1 MSYQVLARKWRPRSF
16 REMIGQ
22 THVLKALINALDN
35 QRLHHAYLFTGTRG
49 VGKTTIARIIAKC
62 VNCEIGITSTPCG
75 TCSVCREIDEGR
87 FVDLIEIDA
96 ASRTKVEDTREL
108 LDNVQYAPS
117 RGRFK
122 VYLID
127 EVHMLSSHSFNALL
141 KTLEEPPPYV
151 KFILATTDP
160 QKLPA
165 TILSRCLQFSL
176 KNMTPERVVEH
187 LTHVLGVE
195 NVPFEDD
202 ALWLLG
208 RAADGSMR
216 DAMSLTDQAIAF
228 GEGKVLAADVRA
240 MLGTLD
246 HGQVY
251 GVLQALL
258 EGDARGLLEAVRH
271 LAEQGPDWNGVLAE
285 MLNVLHRVA
294 VAQALP
300 EAVDNGQGDRDRV
313 LAVAQALPAED
324 VQFYY
329 QMGLIG
335 RRDLPL
341 APDPRSGFEMVLL
354 RMLAFRPAG
363 GGEAPPQTLKP
374 LGISQATVD
383 SSQGV
388 AAPIAAPVPQA
399 TSMAGAAVPAAGPV
413 AGGNAPASA
422 SAATV
427 QAPVTPAQR
436 EEAPVANPAVGDNA
450 PVPAPA
456 SAATA
461 QVPVA
466 AAQRQAA
473 PAASTMTAV
482 DNSVPAPA
490 PTSSAPVPAAVSQR
504 EVAAAASPVAST
516 DSPATRA
523 APAPSPAAVDD
534 PSLPWNSS
542 AAPLQNEPEAY
553 DEPLLETEAEQPMLT
568 PMPAPTPA
576 CVVPP
581 APEREEAPEDEG
593 DAIDSAAPHLQ
604 AIPDDFGPAGMD
616 RDDEPPLDEDYY
628 PADIDASGYSFLDDL
643 ASATPEPVAA
653 PEPLPASQPA
663 SGLALQWLELFPKLP
678 ISGLTASIAANCS
691 LIAVRGDE
699 WLLHL
704 DPAQSALFNA
714 TQQRRLN
721 DALNQYHGRT
731 IGLKIELVRPE
742 QETPAQASSRRRV
755 ERQHDAEAS
764 IQADPFI
771 QQMMQKFGAT
781 VRNDTIEPVDVP
793 VSQNG

>member
-16 REMIGQ
+16 REMVGQ

-62 VNCEIGITSTPCG
+62 LNCETGITSTPCG
-75 TCSVCREIDEGR
+75 ECSVCREIDEGR

-127 EVHMLSSHSFNALL
+127 EVHMLSTHSFNALL

-187 LTHVLGVE
+187 LGHVLGAE
-195 NVPFEDD
+195 NVPFEED

-258 EGDARGLLEAVRH
+258 EGDARALLEAVRG

-294 VAQALP
+294 IAQALP

-313 LAVAQALPAED
+313 LALASALPAED

-329 QMGLIG
+329 QMVLIG

-341 APDPRSGFEMVLL
+341 APDPRGGFEMVML
-354 RMLAFRPAG
+354 RMLAFRPADTDD
-363 GGEAPPQTLKP
+363 APRPVLKP
-374 LGISQATVD
+374 VGISQATAD
-383 SSQGV
+383 SAKPV
-388 AAPIAAPVPQA
+388 AAVEAAVAPVA
-399 TSMAGAAVPAAGPV
+399 
-413 AGGNAPASA
+413 APASA
-422 SAATV
+422 PMPAQAKVVEAVVPASLPIAAQPAESV
-427 QAPVTPAQR
+427 PARPGPEAVASVADDVDLPWNEPIAPVEAVAEPAQ
-436 EEAPVANPAVGDNA
+436 PP
-450 PVPAPA
+450 
-456 SAATA
+456 
-461 QVPVA
+461 QVA
-466 AAQRQAA
+466 AAREASRPADDA
-473 PAASTMTAV
+473 P
-482 DNSVPAPA
+482 PF
-490 PTSSAPVPAAVSQR
+490 
-504 EVAAAASPVAST
+504 
-516 DSPATRA
+516 
-523 APAPSPAAVDD
+523 D
-534 PSLPWNSS
+534 PSS
-542 AAPLQNEPEAY
+542 Y
-553 DEPLLETEAEQPMLT
+553 D
-568 PMPAPTPA
+568 
-576 CVVPP
+576 
-581 APEREEAPEDEG
+581 
-593 DAIDSAAPHLQ
+593 
-604 AIPDDFGPAGMD
+604 PAGME
-616 RDDEPPLDEDYY
+616 RDDEPPPDEDYY
-628 PADIDASGYSFLDDL
+628 APEADPAAFSYLDEL
-643 ASATPEPVAA
+643 AEHVHEAEPAVVPEP
-653 PEPLPASQPA
+653 QPA
-663 SGLALQWLELFPKLP
+663 ARPATGLALQWLELFPQLP
-678 ISGLTASIAANCS
+678 ISGMTGNIAANS
-691 LIAVRGDE
+691 TLMAAEGDT

-704 DPAQSALFNA
+704 DPAQGALFNS

-721 DALNQYHGRT
+721 DALNQHLGRT
-731 IGLKIELVRPE
+731 LTLNIELVRPE
-742 QETPAQASSRRRV
+742 QETPAQAAARKRA
-755 ERQHDAEAS
+755 ERQREAEES
-764 IQADPFI
+764 IESDPLI
-771 QQMMQKFGAT
+771 QQMIRQFGAT
-781 VRNDTIEPVDVP
+781 VRQDTIAPVDALA
-793 VSQNG
+793 SQGN

>member
-16 REMIGQ
+16 REMVGQ

-62 VNCEIGITSTPCG
+62 LNCETGITSTPCG

-127 EVHMLSSHSFNALL
+127 EVHMLSTHSFNALL

-176 KNMTPERVVEH
+176 KNMSPERVVEH
-187 LTHVLGVE
+187 LTHVLGAE
-195 NVPFEDD
+195 NVPFEED

-258 EGDARGLLEAVRH
+258 EGDARALLEAVRA
-271 LAEQGPDWNGVLAE
+271 LAEQGPDWNGVLSE

-294 VAQALP
+294 IAQALP
-300 EAVDNGQGDRDRV
+300 EAVDNGQGDREKV
-313 LAVAQALPAED
+313 LALAAALPAED

-341 APDPRSGFEMVLL
+341 APDPRGGFEMVLL
-354 RMLAFRPAG
+354 RMLAFRPADTDD
-363 GGEAPPQTLKP
+363 APKPALKP
-374 LGISQATVD
+374 VGISQATAD
-383 SSQGV
+383 
-388 AAPIAAPVPQA
+388 
-399 TSMAGAAVPAAGPV
+399 PA
-413 AGGNAPASA
+413 
-422 SAATV
+422 
-427 QAPVTPAQR
+427 R
-436 EEAPVANPAVGDNA
+436 
-450 PVPAPA
+450 
-456 SAATA
+456 
-461 QVPVA
+461 PVA
-466 AAQRQAA
+466 AATVVAEPSVVAAGPEPVAPPAPVVDQA
-473 PAASTMTAV
+473 PAAE
-482 DNSVPAPA
+482 P
-490 PTSSAPVPAAVSQR
+490 
-504 EVAAAASPVAST
+504 VAAAASAVAPEAVPAIEPEPVPAVAEPET
-516 DSPATRA
+516 VVDLPWEEPSPTV
-523 APAPSPAAVDD
+523 APSAPVIPAVVAQPPDD
-534 PSLPWNSS
+534 QPD
-542 AAPLQNEPEAY
+542 Y
-553 DEPLLETEAEQPMLT
+553 DEPPFD
-568 PMPAPTPA
+568 P
-576 CVVPP
+576 
-581 APEREEAPEDEG
+581 
-593 DAIDSAAPHLQ
+593 SAYASV
-604 AIPDDFGPAGMD
+604 GME
-616 RDDEPPLDEDYY
+616 RDDDGADDDYYVPQADPTGFSYLDELAEHIQEDA
-628 PADIDASGYSFLDDL
+628 PA
-643 ASATPEPVAA
+643 VA
-653 PEPLPASQPA
+653 PEPLPAAQPA
-663 SGLALQWLELFPKLP
+663 TGLALQWLELFPQLP
-678 ISGLTASIAANCS
+678 VSGMTGNIAANCT
-691 LIAVRGDE
+691 LISADGDD

-704 DPAQSALFNA
+704 DPGQGALFNS

-721 DALNQYHGRT
+721 EALNQHLGRT
-731 IGLKIELVRPE
+731 LRLQIELIRPE
-742 QETPAQASSRRRV
+742 QETPAQAAARKRA
-755 ERQHDAEAS
+755 ERQHDAELS
-764 IQADPFI
+764 IEQDPLI
-771 QQMMQKFGAT
+771 QQMIKQFGAR
-781 VRNDTIEPVDVP
+781 VRHDTIEPVDAALATP
-793 VSQNG
+793 GQ

>member
-16 REMIGQ
+16 REMVGQ
-22 THVLKALINALDN
+22 THVLKALINALDS

-62 VNCEIGITSTPCG
+62 LNCETGITSTPCG

-228 GEGKVLAADVRA
+228 GEGKVMAADVRA

-251 GVLQALL
+251 DVLHALIN
-258 EGDARGLLEAVRH
+258 GDAKALLEAVRH
-271 LAEQGPDWNGVLAE
+271 LAEQGPDWNGVLSE
-285 MLNVLHRVA
+285 ILNVLHRVA
-294 VAQALP
+294 IAQALP
-300 EAVDNGQGDRDRV
+300 DGVDNGHGDRDRV
-313 LAVAQALPAED
+313 LALAQALPAED

-341 APDPRSGFEMVLL
+341 APDPRGGFEMVLL
-354 RMLAFRPAG
+354 RMLAFRPADSAD
-363 GGEAPPQTLKP
+363 APRQPLKP
-374 LGISQATVD
+374 VGISQATVD
-383 SSQGV
+383 SAQSVAGAAV
-388 AAPIAAPVPQA
+388 AAPVSVAAAPIAAPV
-399 TSMAGAAVPAAGPV
+399 V
-413 AGGNAPASA
+413 
-422 SAATV
+422 
-427 QAPVTPAQR
+427 
-436 EEAPVANPAVGDNA
+436 E
-450 PVPAPA
+450 
-456 SAATA
+456 
-461 QVPVA
+461 
-466 AAQRQAA
+466 AA
-473 PAASTMTAV
+473 PAV
-482 DNSVPAPA
+482 APVVA
-490 PTSSAPVPAAVSQR
+490 PAPVPAA
-504 EVAAAASPVAST
+504 PV
-516 DSPATRA
+516 
-523 APAPSPAAVDD
+523 APAPQPVVETPAQAAPVAAEEVVD
-534 PSLPWNSS
+534 LPWND
-542 AAPLQNEPEAY
+542 PVEPVVAQQPVV
-553 DEPLLETEAEQPMLT
+553 EPVLETAAEQPELT
-568 PMPAPTPA
+568 PMPTPTPDS
-576 CVVPP
+576 VVPD
-581 APEREEAPEDEG
+581 APEWVSAPVPEPSVAEV
-593 DAIDSAAPHLQ
+593 DAATPGIDL
-604 AIPDDFGPAGMD
+604 
-616 RDDEPPLDEDYY
+616 DDEPPLDEDYIE
-628 PADIDASGYSFLDDL
+628 PDMDSAYSYLDEL
-643 ASATPEPVAA
+643 ASEHAADPEPE
-653 PEPLPASQPA
+653 PEPLPAAQPA
-663 SGLALQWLELFPKLP
+663 TGLALEWLELFPKLP
-678 ISGLTASIAANCS
+678 ISGMTASIAANCT
-691 LIAVRGDE
+691 LIAAEGDN

-704 DPAQSALFNA
+704 DPAHSALFNA

-721 DALNQYHGRT
+721 DALNQYHQRT
-731 IGLKIELVRPE
+731 LTVSIELIKPE
-742 QETPAQASSRRRV
+742 QETPAQAASRRRAN
-755 ERQHDAEAS
+755 RQREAEES
-764 IQADPFI
+764 IHGDPFI
-771 QQMMQKFGAT
+771 QQMVREFGAV
-781 VRNDTIEPVDVP
+781 VRHDTIEPVEAL
-793 VSQNG
+793 VSQG

>member
-16 REMIGQ
+16 REMVGQ
-22 THVLKALINALDN
+22 THVLKALINALDS

-62 VNCEIGITSTPCG
+62 LNCETGITSTPCG
-75 TCSVCREIDEGR
+75 ECSVCREIDEGR

-187 LTHVLGVE
+187 LTHVLSVE

-228 GEGKVLAADVRA
+228 GEGKVLAGDVRA

-246 HGQVY
+246 HGQVFD
-251 GVLQALL
+251 LLHALI
-258 EGDARGLLEAVRH
+258 EGDARAMLEAVRH
-271 LAEQGPDWNGVLAE
+271 LAEQGPDWNGVLSE
-285 MLNVLHRVA
+285 ILNVFHRVA
-294 VAQALP
+294 IAQALP
-300 EAVDNGQGDRDRV
+300 EGVDNGHGDRDRV
-313 LAVAQALPAED
+313 LALAKGLPAED

-341 APDPRSGFEMVLL
+341 APDPRGGFEMVLL
-354 RMLAFRPAG
+354 RMLAFRPADTG
-363 GGEAPPQTLKP
+363 NAPSQPLKP

-383 SSQGV
+383 SAPTV
-388 AAPIAAPVPQA
+388 AAMSPV
-399 TSMAGAAVPAAGPV
+399 
-413 AGGNAPASA
+413 
-422 SAATV
+422 
-427 QAPVTPAQR
+427 
-436 EEAPVANPAVGDNA
+436 E
-450 PVPAPA
+450 
-456 SAATA
+456 
-461 QVPVA
+461 
-466 AAQRQAA
+466 
-473 PAASTMTAV
+473 
-482 DNSVPAPA
+482 
-490 PTSSAPVPAAVSQR
+490 PVPAAP
-504 EVAAAASPVAST
+504 APVAVQ
-516 DSPATRA
+516 PVPPVVEAVA
-523 APAPSPAAVDD
+523 EPVQAPKAPSVAEKD
-534 PSLPWNSS
+534 LPWNEPAAPVIEVKVAPESVLDTIGEPPELPPMPLPTPDS
-542 AAPLQNEPEAY
+542 VVPDAPEWIAAPLPEP
-553 DEPLLETEAEQPMLT
+553 TVEQ
-568 PMPAPTPA
+568 
-576 CVVPP
+576 V
-581 APEREEAPEDEG
+581 
-593 DAIDSAAPHLQ
+593 DAAVS
-604 AIPDDFGPAGMD
+604 GMD
-616 RDDEPPLDEDYY
+616 RDDEPPLDEDYIE
-628 PADIDASGYSFLDDL
+628 PDMDSAAYSYLDEL
-643 ASATPEPVAA
+643 ASEHASEPAPA
-653 PEPLPASQPA
+653 PEPLPAAMPA
-663 SGLALQWLELFPKLP
+663 TGLALEWLEMFPKLP
-678 ISGLTASIAANCS
+678 VSGMTASIGANCT
-691 LIAVRGDE
+691 LIAVDGDD

-704 DPAQSALFNA
+704 DPAHSALFNL

-721 DALNQYHGRT
+721 DALNQFTQRT
-731 IGLKIELVRPE
+731 LKVTIELVKPE
-742 QETPAQASSRRRV
+742 QETPAQAASRFRA
-755 ERQHDAEAS
+755 ERQRLAEES
-764 IQADPFI
+764 IHADPVVR
-771 QQMMQKFGAT
+771 QMVEQFGAA
-781 VRNDTIEPVDVP
+781 VREDTIQPLEVAQAQ
-793 VSQNG
+793 VS

>member
-16 REMIGQ
+16 REMVGQ
-22 THVLKALINALDN
+22 THVLKALINALDS

-62 VNCEIGITSTPCG
+62 LNCETGITSTPCG

-228 GEGKVLAADVRA
+228 GEGKVMAADVRA

-251 GVLQALL
+251 DVLHALID
-258 EGDARGLLEAVRH
+258 GDAKALLEAVRH
-271 LAEQGPDWNGVLAE
+271 LAEQGPDWNGVLSE
-285 MLNVLHRVA
+285 ILNVLHRVA
-294 VAQALP
+294 IAQALP
-300 EAVDNGQGDRDRV
+300 DGVDNGHGDRDRV
-313 LAVAQALPAED
+313 LALAQALPAED

-341 APDPRSGFEMVLL
+341 APDPRGGFEMVLL
-354 RMLAFRPAG
+354 RMLAFRPADSAD
-363 GGEAPPQTLKP
+363 APRQPLKP
-374 LGISQATVD
+374 VGISQATVD
-383 SSQGV
+383 SAQSV
-388 AAPIAAPVPQA
+388 
-399 TSMAGAAVPAAGPV
+399 AGAAVA
-413 AGGNAPASA
+413 
-422 SAATV
+422 
-427 QAPVTPAQR
+427 APVVAAV
-436 EEAPVANPAVGDNA
+436 APVVEAT
-450 PVPAPA
+450 PV
-456 SAATA
+456 
-461 QVPVA
+461 
-466 AAQRQAA
+466 AA
-473 PAASTMTAV
+473 PAAAPVATPAPVSAAPV
-482 DNSVPAPA
+482 APA
-490 PTSSAPVPAAVSQR
+490 PQPVVETPPETAPVVAEEVVDLPWNDPVEPVVAQQPAIEPVLETAAQQPELTPMPTPTPDSVVPDAPEWVSAPVPEPSVAEVDAA
-504 EVAAAASPVAST
+504 
-516 DSPATRA
+516 
-523 APAPSPAAVDD
+523 
-534 PSLPWNSS
+534 
-542 AAPLQNEPEAY
+542 
-553 DEPLLETEAEQPMLT
+553 T
-568 PMPAPTPA
+568 P
-576 CVVPP
+576 
-581 APEREEAPEDEG
+581 G
-593 DAIDSAAPHLQ
+593 IDL
-604 AIPDDFGPAGMD
+604 
-616 RDDEPPLDEDYY
+616 DDEPPLDEDYIE
-628 PADIDASGYSFLDDL
+628 PDMDSAYSYLDEL
-643 ASATPEPVAA
+643 ASEHAADPEPE
-653 PEPLPASQPA
+653 PEPLPAAQPA
-663 SGLALQWLELFPKLP
+663 TGLALEWLELFPKLP
-678 ISGLTASIAANCS
+678 ISGMTASIAANCT
-691 LIAVRGDE
+691 LIAAEGDN

-704 DPAQSALFNA
+704 DPAHSALFNA

-721 DALNQYHGRT
+721 DALNQYHQRT
-731 IGLKIELVRPE
+731 LTVSIELIKPE
-742 QETPAQASSRRRV
+742 QETPAQAASRRRAN
-755 ERQHDAEAS
+755 RQREAEES
-764 IQADPFI
+764 IHGDPFI
-771 QQMMQKFGAT
+771 QQMVREFGAV
-781 VRNDTIEPVDVP
+781 VRHDTIEPVEAL
-793 VSQNG
+793 VSQG

>member
-16 REMIGQ
+16 REMVGQ

-62 VNCEIGITSTPCG
+62 LNCETGITSTPCG

-127 EVHMLSSHSFNALL
+127 EVHMLSTHSFNALL

-176 KNMTPERVVEH
+176 KNMSPERVVEH
-187 LTHVLGVE
+187 LSHVLTAE
-195 NVPFEDD
+195 NVPFEPD

-240 MLGTLD
+240 MLGSLD

-258 EGDARGLLEAVRH
+258 EGDARALLEAVRN
-271 LAEQGPDWNGVLAE
+271 LAEQGPDWSGVLAE

-294 VAQALP
+294 IAQALP
-300 EAVDNGQGDRDRV
+300 EAVDNGQGDRERV
-313 LAVAQALPAED
+313 LALAAALPAED

-341 APDPRSGFEMVLL
+341 APDPRGGFEMVLL
-354 RMLAFRPAG
+354 RMLAFRPADTDD
-363 GGEAPPQTLKP
+363 APKPVLKP
-374 LGISQATVD
+374 VGISQATAD
-383 SSQGV
+383 SAKPV
-388 AAPIAAPVPQA
+388 AAAAVAVASPVVEAPPAPAVEQVVAEPAPEAEPEVAHSEPAPVEEVVDLPWEE
-399 TSMAGAAVPAAGPV
+399 PAAQP
-413 AGGNAPASA
+413 APKAI
-422 SAATV
+422 
-427 QAPVTPAQR
+427 
-436 EEAPVANPAVGDNA
+436 E
-450 PVPAPA
+450 PVPAP
-456 SAATA
+456 
-461 QVPVA
+461 VPVK
-466 AAQRQAA
+466 
-473 PAASTMTAV
+473 PE
-482 DNSVPAPA
+482 PP
-490 PTSSAPVPAAVSQR
+490 SAPPAF
-504 EVAAAASPVAST
+504 
-516 DSPATRA
+516 
-523 APAPSPAAVDD
+523 
-534 PSLPWNSS
+534 
-542 AAPLQNEPEAY
+542 
-553 DEPLLETEAEQPMLT
+553 
-568 PMPAPTPA
+568 
-576 CVVPP
+576 
-581 APEREEAPEDEG
+581 EAPPFDPN
-593 DAIDSAAPHLQ
+593 AYA
-604 AIPDDFGPAGMD
+604 PAGMD
-616 RDDEPPLDEDYY
+616 RDDEPPMDDDYYAGDSEPMGFSYLDE
-628 PADIDASGYSFLDDL
+628 L
-643 ASATPEPVAA
+643 AEHVQEDQPVAA
-653 PEPLPASQPA
+653 LEPLPAAQPA
-663 SGLALQWLELFPKLP
+663 TGLALQWLELFPQLP
-678 ISGLTASIAANCS
+678 VSGMTGNIAANCT
-691 LIAVRGDE
+691 LIAADGDD

-704 DPAQSALFNA
+704 DPGQGALFNS

-721 DALNQYHGRT
+721 EALNQHLGRT
-731 IGLKIELVRPE
+731 LNLRIELVRPE
-742 QETPAQASSRRRV
+742 QETPAQAASRKRA
-755 ERQHDAEAS
+755 ERQHEAVVS
-764 IQADPFI
+764 IEQDPLI
-771 QQMMQKFGAT
+771 QQMIKLFGAT
-781 VRNDTIEPVDVP
+781 VRHDTIEPVDAL
-793 VSQNG
+793 VSQGQ

>member
-16 REMIGQ
+16 REMVGQ
-22 THVLKALINALDN
+22 THVLKALINALDS

-62 VNCEIGITSTPCG
+62 LNCETGITSTPCG
-75 TCSVCREIDEGR
+75 ECSVCREIDEGR

-187 LTHVLGVE
+187 LSHVLSVE

-246 HGQVY
+246 HGQVFDLLHALIQ
-251 GVLQALL
+251 GDAKALL
-258 EGDARGLLEAVRH
+258 EAGRH
-271 LAEQGPDWNGVLAE
+271 LAEQGPDWNGVLSE
-285 MLNVLHRVA
+285 ILNVFHRVA
-294 VAQALP
+294 IAQALP
-300 EAVDNGQGDRDRV
+300 EGVDNGHGDRDRV
-313 LAVAQALPAED
+313 LALAQAMPAED

-341 APDPRSGFEMVLL
+341 APDPRGGFEMVLL
-354 RMLAFRPAG
+354 RMLAFRPADTG
-363 GGEAPPQTLKP
+363 DAPSQPLKP
-374 LGISQATVD
+374 VGISQATVD
-383 SSQGV
+383 SAQAVATAAALTQVATPVPESV
-388 AAPIAAPVPQA
+388 AAPEPQVAPPP
-399 TSMAGAAVPAAGPV
+399 T
-413 AGGNAPASA
+413 
-422 SAATV
+422 
-427 QAPVTPAQR
+427 
-436 EEAPVANPAVGDNA
+436 
-450 PVPAPA
+450 
-456 SAATA
+456 
-461 QVPVA
+461 
-466 AAQRQAA
+466 
-473 PAASTMTAV
+473 
-482 DNSVPAPA
+482 PAPA
-490 PTSSAPVPAAVSQR
+490 PVVEPRAPVVAEVDLPWNEPAV
-504 EVAAAASPVAST
+504 PVVEQ
-516 DSPATRA
+516 
-523 APAPSPAAVDD
+523 APAPEPVLETVSEAPA
-534 PSLPWNSS
+534 LPPMPLPTPDSVVPDAPQWT
-542 AAPLQNEPEAY
+542 AAPIPEP
-553 DEPLLETEAEQPMLT
+553 TAEQ
-568 PMPAPTPA
+568 
-576 CVVPP
+576 V
-581 APEREEAPEDEG
+581 
-593 DAIDSAAPHLQ
+593 DAALS
-604 AIPDDFGPAGMD
+604 GMD
-616 RDDEPPLDEDYY
+616 RDDEPPLDEDYIE
-628 PADIDASGYSFLDDL
+628 PDMDSAAYSYLDEL
-643 ASATPEPVAA
+643 ASEHAAEHEPA
-653 PEPLPASQPA
+653 PEPEPQPA
-663 SGLALQWLELFPKLP
+663 AMPATGLALEWLNMFPKLP
-678 ISGLTASIAANCS
+678 VSGMTASIGANCT
-691 LIAVRGDE
+691 LISAEGDE

-704 DPAQSALFNA
+704 DPAHSALFNA

-721 DALNQYHGRT
+721 DALNQHLQRT
-731 IGLKIELVRPE
+731 LKVTIELIKPE
-742 QETPAQASSRRRV
+742 QETPAQAAARLRA
-755 ERQHDAEAS
+755 ERQRLAEES
-764 IQADPFI
+764 IYADPLVQHMI
-771 QQMMQKFGAT
+771 QQFDAA
-781 VRNDTIEPVDVP
+781 VRDDTIQPVDVVEP
-793 VSQNG
+793 QAS

>member
-16 REMIGQ
+16 REMVGQ

-62 VNCEIGITSTPCG
+62 LNCETGITSTPCG

-187 LTHVLGVE
+187 LSHVLGAE

-258 EGDARGLLEAVRH
+258 EGDARALLEAVRH

-294 VAQALP
+294 IAQALP

-313 LAVAQALPAED
+313 LALARALPAED

-341 APDPRSGFEMVLL
+341 APDPRGGFEMVLL
-354 RMLAFRPAG
+354 RMLAFRPADTDD
-363 GGEAPPQTLKP
+363 APKPVLKP
-374 LGISQATVD
+374 VGISQATAD
-383 SSQGV
+383 
-388 AAPIAAPVPQA
+388 
-399 TSMAGAAVPAAGPV
+399 
-413 AGGNAPASA
+413 SA
-422 SAATV
+422 SA
-427 QAPVTPAQR
+427 
-436 EEAPVANPAVGDNA
+436 
-450 PVPAPA
+450 
-456 SAATA
+456 
-461 QVPVA
+461 VA
-466 AAQRQAA
+466 AAPQAA
-473 PAASTMTAV
+473 PAVAAAPVVTEPEPVAEPEPEPVPEPVEAQLPEPVVDLPWNDPVASEPEVEPAPVAV
-482 DNSVPAPA
+482 EPPPAPA
-490 PTSSAPVPAAVSQR
+490 PAQQVAPQH
-504 EVAAAASPVAST
+504 
-516 DSPATRA
+516 
-523 APAPSPAAVDD
+523 
-534 PSLPWNSS
+534 
-542 AAPLQNEPEAY
+542 
-553 DEPLLETEAEQPMLT
+553 
-568 PMPAPTPA
+568 
-576 CVVPP
+576 VPP
-581 APEREEAPEDEG
+581 
-593 DAIDSAAPHLQ
+593 
-604 AIPDDFGPAGMD
+604 PDDGIGYSPAGMD

-628 PADIDASGYSFLDDL
+628 EPEMDPASYSYLDELAIEHAHEVDAPP
-643 ASATPEPVAA
+643 A
-653 PEPLPASQPA
+653 EPLPAAQPA
-663 SGLALQWLELFPKLP
+663 TGLALKWLELFPQLP
-678 ISGLTASIAANCS
+678 ISGMTGNIAANCT
-691 LIAVRGDE
+691 LISAEGDD

-704 DPAQSALFNA
+704 DPAHSALFNS

-721 DALNQYHGRT
+721 DALNQHLGRT
-731 IGLKIELVRPE
+731 LKLTIELIRPE
-742 QETPAQASSRRRV
+742 QETPAQAAARKRA
-755 ERQHDAEAS
+755 ERQGQAEAS
-764 IQADPFI
+764 IQDDPLI
-771 QQMMQKFGAT
+771 QQMIQQFGAM
-781 VRNDTIEPVDVP
+781 VRHDTIEPVDAP
-793 VSQNG
+793 VAQGE

>member
-16 REMIGQ
+16 REMVGQ
-22 THVLKALINALDN
+22 AHVLKALINALDS

-62 VNCEIGITSTPCG
+62 LNCETGITSTPCG
-75 TCSVCREIDEGR
+75 TCSVCKEIDEGR

-228 GEGKVLAADVRA
+228 GEGKVMAADVRA

-246 HGQVY
+246 HGQVFD
-251 GVLQALL
+251 VLTALL
-258 EGDARGLLEAVRH
+258 EGDARGVLEAVRH
-271 LAEQGPDWNGVLAE
+271 LAEQGPDWSGVLSE
-285 MLNVLHRVA
+285 ILNVLHRVA
-294 VAQALP
+294 IAQALP
-300 EAVDNGQGDRDRV
+300 EGVDNGHGDRERV
-313 LAVAQALPAED
+313 LALAQALPAED

-341 APDPRSGFEMVLL
+341 APDPRGGFEMVLL
-354 RMLAFRPAG
+354 RMLAFRPADS
-363 GGEAPPQTLKP
+363 EDAPRQPLKP
-374 LGISQATVD
+374 VGISQATVD
-383 SSQGV
+383 SRTAV
-388 AAPIAAPVPQA
+388 ADVTPVASAMQVAPVMA
-399 TSMAGAAVPAAGPV
+399 TPDPAFEATVPAAAPMQAAAVKPEPV
-413 AGGNAPASA
+413 VPSEPKPEPA
-422 SAATV
+422 
-427 QAPVTPAQR
+427 
-436 EEAPVANPAVGDNA
+436 EEPDLPWNEPKAPVADKTPEAERDVEADA
-450 PVPAPA
+450 EPLAEPVLETVSEQPDLTPMPTPAPA
-456 SAATA
+456 S
-461 QVPVA
+461 
-466 AAQRQAA
+466 
-473 PAASTMTAV
+473 
-482 DNSVPAPA
+482 
-490 PTSSAPVPAAVSQR
+490 PVPDA
-504 EVAAAASPVAST
+504 
-516 DSPATRA
+516 
-523 APAPSPAAVDD
+523 
-534 PSLPWNSS
+534 
-542 AAPLQNEPEAY
+542 PEAEASQPVE
-553 DEPLLETEAEQPMLT
+553 EPQA
-568 PMPAPTPA
+568 TPA
-576 CVVPP
+576 ML
-581 APEREEAPEDEG
+581 E
-593 DAIDSAAPHLQ
+593 
-604 AIPDDFGPAGMD
+604 AIPDSAYMSAPMD
-616 RDDEPPLDEDYY
+616 RDDEPPADDDYVEPDIDIDPASYSYLDE
-628 PADIDASGYSFLDDL
+628 L
-643 ASATPEPVAA
+643 AHESVVELEAVEPEPAPAA
-653 PEPLPASQPA
+653 MPAT
-663 SGLALQWLELFPKLP
+663 GLAAEWLDVFPKLP
-678 ISGLTASIAANCS
+678 ISGMTGSIAANCT
-691 LIAVRGDE
+691 LIAVNGDH

-704 DPAQSALFNA
+704 DPAHSALFNS

-731 IGLKIELVRPE
+731 INLSIELIKPE
-742 QETPAQASSRRRV
+742 QETPAQAASRLRA
-755 ERQHDAEAS
+755 ERQRQAEAS
-764 IQADPFI
+764 IQADPYI
-771 QQMMQKFGAT
+771 QQMLQQFGA
-781 VRNDTIEPVDVP
+781 VIREDTIKPVDAHV
-793 VSQNG
+793 VQTQ

>member
-1 MSYQVLARKWRPRSF
+1 MV
-16 REMIGQ
+16 GQ

-62 VNCEIGITSTPCG
+62 LNCETGITSTPCG

-127 EVHMLSSHSFNALL
+127 EVHMLSTHSFNALL

-176 KNMTPERVVEH
+176 KNMSPERVVEH
-187 LTHVLGVE
+187 LTHVLGAE
-195 NVPFEDD
+195 NVPFEED

-228 GEGKVLAADVRA
+228 GEGRVLAADVRA

-258 EGDARGLLEAVRH
+258 EGDARALLEAVRD
-271 LAEQGPDWNGVLAE
+271 LAEQGPDWSGVLSE

-294 VAQALP
+294 IAQALP

-313 LAVAQALPAED
+313 LALAQALPAED

-341 APDPRSGFEMVLL
+341 APDPRGGFEMVLL
-354 RMLAFRPAG
+354 RMLAFRPADADD
-363 GGEAPPQTLKP
+363 APKPILKP
-374 LGISQATVD
+374 VGISQATADPATPV
-383 SSQGV
+383 V
-388 AAPIAAPVPQA
+388 ATAAVVAPPVEPIVAPAPPQLAEPAPAPV
-399 TSMAGAAVPAAGPV
+399 
-413 AGGNAPASA
+413 
-422 SAATV
+422 V
-427 QAPVTPAQR
+427 QAPVPA
-436 EEAPVANPAVGDNA
+436 EPTAPEPPEPVAVEEVVDLPWEE
-450 PVPAPA
+450 PV
-456 SAATA
+456 
-461 QVPVA
+461 
-466 AAQRQAA
+466 
-473 PAASTMTAV
+473 
-482 DNSVPAPA
+482 
-490 PTSSAPVPAAVSQR
+490 
-504 EVAAAASPVAST
+504 
-516 DSPATRA
+516 A
-523 APAPSPAAVDD
+523 APAPVAV
-534 PSLPWNSS
+534 
-542 AAPLQNEPEAY
+542 EPQP
-553 DEPLLETEAEQPMLT
+553 EPN
-568 PMPAPTPA
+568 
-576 CVVPP
+576 PP
-581 APEREEAPEDEG
+581 APPPVAEP
-593 DAIDSAAPHLQ
+593 SSFQ
-604 AIPDDFGPAGMD
+604 PDDEVPPFDPSAYSPAGME
-616 RDDEPPLDEDYY
+616 RDDEPPSDEDYY
-628 PADIDASGYSFLDDL
+628 SPDSDPAGFSYLDEL
-643 ASATPEPVAA
+643 AEHVQEEVPAKV
-653 PEPLPASQPA
+653 PEPLPAAQPA
-663 SGLALQWLELFPKLP
+663 TGLALQWLELFPQLP
-678 ISGLTASIAANCS
+678 VSGMTGNIAANCT
-691 LIAVRGDE
+691 LIAAEGDA

-704 DPAQSALFNA
+704 DPGQGALFNA

-721 DALNQYHGRT
+721 DALNQLLGRS
-731 IGLKIELVRPE
+731 INLNIELIRPE
-742 QETPAQASSRRRV
+742 QETPAQAAARKRAD
-755 ERQHDAEAS
+755 RQRDAEVS
-764 IQADPFI
+764 IEQDPLI
-771 QQMMQKFGAT
+771 QQMIRQFGAT
-781 VRNDTIEPVDVP
+781 VRQDTIEPVDAL
-793 VSQNG
+793 VSQGQ

>member
-16 REMIGQ
+16 REMVGQ
-22 THVLKALINALDN
+22 THVLKALINALDS

-62 VNCEIGITSTPCG
+62 LNCETGITSTPCG
-75 TCSVCREIDEGR
+75 ECSVCREIDEGR

-228 GEGKVLAADVRA
+228 GEGKVMAADVRA

-246 HGQVY
+246 HGQVFD
-251 GVLQALL
+251 VLTALID
-258 EGDARGLLEAVRH
+258 GDARSLLEAVRH
-271 LAEQGPDWNGVLAE
+271 LAEQGPDWNGVLSE
-285 MLNVLHRVA
+285 ILNVLHRVA
-294 VAQALP
+294 IAQALP
-300 EAVDNGQGDRDRV
+300 EGVDNGHGDRDRV
-313 LAVAQALPAED
+313 LALAQALPAED

-341 APDPRSGFEMVLL
+341 APDPRGGFEMVLL
-354 RMLAFRPAG
+354 RMLAFRPADNDD
-363 GGEAPPQTLKP
+363 APRQSLKSV
-374 LGISQATVD
+374 GISPATAD
-383 SSQGV
+383 SQKTV
-388 AAPIAAPVPQA
+388 
-399 TSMAGAAVPAAGPV
+399 AGAAHVAPAVITAPAVVAPALMPAPAPV
-413 AGGNAPASA
+413 AQPSPVVAPVATPAPVEEVDLPWNEPKSAAPENAPALQPD
-422 SAATV
+422 
-427 QAPVTPAQR
+427 QAPSDEEIPEPVLDTVAEQPELTPM
-436 EEAPVANPAVGDNA
+436 PS
-450 PVPAPA
+450 PAPA
-456 SAATA
+456 SPVPDAPEVESPDQA
-461 QVPVA
+461 QA
-466 AAQRQAA
+466 AAEVVT
-473 PAASTMTAV
+473 PSMLETVPDAV
-482 DNSVPAPA
+482 AYVPAP
-490 PTSSAPVPAAVSQR
+490 
-504 EVAAAASPVAST
+504 
-516 DSPATRA
+516 
-523 APAPSPAAVDD
+523 
-534 PSLPWNSS
+534 
-542 AAPLQNEPEAY
+542 
-553 DEPLLETEAEQPMLT
+553 
-568 PMPAPTPA
+568 
-576 CVVPP
+576 
-581 APEREEAPEDEG
+581 
-593 DAIDSAAPHLQ
+593 
-604 AIPDDFGPAGMD
+604 MD
-616 RDDEPPLDEDYY
+616 RDDEPPPDDDYY
-628 PADIDASGYSFLDDL
+628 EPDVDIDPASYAYLDDL
-643 ASATPEPVAA
+643 AHETVETVEAVEAEPEL
-653 PEPLPASQPA
+653 LPASAPA
-663 SGLALQWLELFPKLP
+663 TGLALEWLELFPKLP
-678 ISGLTASIAANCS
+678 VSGMTASIAANCT
-691 LIAVRGDE
+691 LISMDGDN

-704 DPAQSALFNA
+704 DPAHSALFNA

-721 DALNQYHGRT
+721 DALNQFHERT
-731 IGLKIELVRPE
+731 LNLSIELIKPE
-742 QETPAQASSRRRV
+742 QETPAQAGARRRAD
-755 ERQHDAEAS
+755 RQRQAEES
-764 IQADPFI
+764 IHGDPFI
-771 QQMMQKFGAT
+771 QQMLQQFGA
-781 VRNDTIEPVDVP
+781 VIREDTIAPVDTP
-793 VSQNG
+793 VAQTH

>member
-1 MSYQVLARKWRPRSF
+1 MV
-16 REMIGQ
+16 GQ

-62 VNCEIGITSTPCG
+62 LNCETGVSSTPCG
-75 TCSVCREIDEGR
+75 QCSVCREIDEGR
-87 FVDLIEIDA
+87 FVDLIEVDA

-117 RGRFK
+117 RGRYK

-141 KTLEEPPPYV
+141 KTLEEPPPHV
-151 KFILATTDP
+151 KFLLATTDP
-160 QKLPA
+160 QKLPV

-176 KNMTPERVVEH
+176 KNMPPERVVEH

-195 NVPFEDD
+195 NVPFEED

-258 EGDARGLLEAVRH
+258 EGDARALLEAVRH
-271 LAEQGPDWNGVLAE
+271 LAEQGPDWAGVLAE

-294 VAQALP
+294 IAQALP

-313 LAVAQALPAED
+313 LALAQALPAED

-354 RMLAFRPAG
+354 RMLAFRPADTG
-363 GGEAPPQTLKP
+363 DAPRTSLKN
-374 LGISQATVD
+374 LGISPATAD
-383 SSQGV
+383 SKPAAVAGT
-388 AAPIAAPVPQA
+388 AAPGVSPVSAPAPVGPAAAVAPPAAPVVIA
-399 TSMAGAAVPAAGPV
+399 SPAE
-413 AGGNAPASA
+413 

-427 QAPVTPAQR
+427 AP
-436 EEAPVANPAVGDNA
+436 ELPAV
-450 PVPAPA
+450 
-456 SAATA
+456 AT
-461 QVPVA
+461 
-466 AAQRQAA
+466 
-473 PAASTMTAV
+473 
-482 DNSVPAPA
+482 
-490 PTSSAPVPAAVSQR
+490 
-504 EVAAAASPVAST
+504 
-516 DSPATRA
+516 
-523 APAPSPAAVDD
+523 SPAAPTQEQAVPVIDV
-534 PSLPWNSS
+534 PWN
-542 AAPLQNEPEAY
+542 EPPE
-553 DEPLLETEAEQPMLT
+553 
-568 PMPAPTPA
+568 
-576 CVVPP
+576 VPP
-581 APEREEAPEDEG
+581 VAVEANAILPEPALDGPPDHVAAVVQVEE
-593 DAIDSAAPHLQ
+593 
-604 AIPDDFGPAGMD
+604 PD
-616 RDDEPPLDEDYY
+616 DDEPPLTDEDYFEVENQAEAY
-628 PADIDASGYSFLDDL
+628 FEELQQDETDQQ
-643 ASATPEPVAA
+643 EV
-653 PEPLPASQPA
+653 EPLPAVEPA
-663 SGLALQWLELFPKLP
+663 TGLAAEWLELYLKLGL
-678 ISGLTASIAANCS
+678 SGLTGSIAANCT
-691 LIAVRGDE
+691 LISVEGDR
-699 WLLHL
+699 WLMHL
-704 DPAQSALFNA
+704 DPAQSALFNP

-731 IGLKIELVRPE
+731 LQLDIVLQKPE
-742 QETPAQASSRRRV
+742 QETPAQAAQRRRA
-755 ERQHDAEAS
+755 ERQRAAEQS
-764 IQADPFI
+764 IHADPLV
-771 QQMMQKFGAT
+771 QQLMQQFAAVIREG
-781 VRNDTIEPVDVP
+781 TIEPVEHSEP
-793 VSQNG
+793 

>member
-16 REMIGQ
+16 REMVGQ

-62 VNCEIGITSTPCG
+62 LNCETGVSSTPCG
-75 TCSVCREIDEGR
+75 QCSVCREIDEGR
-87 FVDLIEIDA
+87 FVDLIEVDA

-117 RGRFK
+117 RGRYK

-141 KTLEEPPPYV
+141 KTLEEPPPHV
-151 KFILATTDP
+151 KFLLATTDP
-160 QKLPA
+160 QKLPV

-176 KNMTPERVVEH
+176 KNMPPERVVEH

-195 NVPFEDD
+195 NVPFEED

-258 EGDARGLLEAVRH
+258 EGDARALLEAVRH
-271 LAEQGPDWNGVLAE
+271 LAEQGPDWAGVLAE

-294 VAQALP
+294 IAQALP

-313 LAVAQALPAED
+313 LALAQALPAED

-354 RMLAFRPAG
+354 RMLAFRPADTG
-363 GGEAPPQTLKP
+363 DAPRTSLKN
-374 LGISQATVD
+374 LGISPATAD
-383 SSQGV
+383 SKPAAVAGT
-388 AAPIAAPVPQA
+388 AAPGVSPVSAP
-399 TSMAGAAVPAAGPV
+399 
-413 AGGNAPASA
+413 
-422 SAATV
+422 
-427 QAPVTPAQR
+427 
-436 EEAPVANPAVGDNA
+436 APVAPAAAVAPAPVVIASPAESVATVAPELPAV
-450 PVPAPA
+450 
-456 SAATA
+456 ATS
-461 QVPVA
+461 P
-466 AAQRQAA
+466 AA
-473 PAASTMTAV
+473 PAQEQAV
-482 DNSVPAPA
+482 PVIDVPWNEPPEVPPVAVEANAILPEPA
-490 PTSSAPVPAAVSQR
+490 LDGPPDHVAAVVQV
-504 EVAAAASPVAST
+504 E
-516 DSPATRA
+516 
-523 APAPSPAAVDD
+523 
-534 PSLPWNSS
+534 
-542 AAPLQNEPEAY
+542 EP
-553 DEPLLETEAEQPMLT
+553 D
-568 PMPAPTPA
+568 
-576 CVVPP
+576 
-581 APEREEAPEDEG
+581 
-593 DAIDSAAPHLQ
+593 
-604 AIPDDFGPAGMD
+604 
-616 RDDEPPLDEDYY
+616 DDEPPLTDEDYFEVENQAEAY
-628 PADIDASGYSFLDDL
+628 FEELQQDETDQQ
-643 ASATPEPVAA
+643 EVQ
-653 PEPLPASQPA
+653 PLPAVEPA
-663 SGLALQWLELFPKLP
+663 TGLAAEWLELYLKLGL
-678 ISGLTASIAANCS
+678 SGLTGSIAANCT
-691 LIAVRGDE
+691 LISVEGDR
-699 WLLHL
+699 WLMHL
-704 DPAQSALFNA
+704 DPAQSALFNP

-731 IGLKIELVRPE
+731 LQLDIVLQKPE
-742 QETPAQASSRRRV
+742 QETPAQAAQRRRA
-755 ERQHDAEAS
+755 ERQRAAEQS
-764 IQADPFI
+764 IHADPLV
-771 QQMMQKFGAT
+771 QQLMQQFAAVIREG
-781 VRNDTIEPVDVP
+781 TIEPVEHSEP
-793 VSQNG
+793 

>member
-16 REMIGQ
+16 REMVGQ

-62 VNCEIGITSTPCG
+62 LNCETGITSTPCG

-127 EVHMLSSHSFNALL
+127 EVHMLSTHSFNALL

-176 KNMTPERVVEH
+176 KNMSPERVVEH
-187 LTHVLGVE
+187 LSHVLAAE
-195 NVPFEDD
+195 NVPFEAD

-240 MLGTLD
+240 MLGSLD

-258 EGDARGLLEAVRH
+258 EGDARALLEAVRN
-271 LAEQGPDWNGVLAE
+271 LAEQGPDWAGVLAE

-294 VAQALP
+294 IAQALP

-313 LAVAQALPAED
+313 LALAQALPAED

-341 APDPRSGFEMVLL
+341 APDPRGGFEMVLL
-354 RMLAFRPAG
+354 RMLAFRPADTDD
-363 GGEAPPQTLKP
+363 APKPVLKP
-374 LGISQATVD
+374 VGISQATAD
-383 SSQGV
+383 PANPV
-388 AAPIAAPVPQA
+388 AAPAP
-399 TSMAGAAVPAAGPV
+399 AVPPPAA
-413 AGGNAPASA
+413 
-422 SAATV
+422 
-427 QAPVTPAQR
+427 
-436 EEAPVANPAVGDNA
+436 E
-450 PVPAPA
+450 PAPA
-456 SAATA
+456 APAPLVVPPPATVDHEPELPA
-461 QVPVA
+461 DAELRAEVEAISVPEPVA
-466 AAQRQAA
+466 EV
-473 PAASTMTAV
+473 V
-482 DNSVPAPA
+482 DLPWEDPA
-490 PTSSAPVPAAVSQR
+490 PTSAPVAEPVAEPASAPRPTPQAA
-504 EVAAAASPVAST
+504 PM
-516 DSPATRA
+516 A
-523 APAPSPAAVDD
+523 APAVHDEPPFDPSAYAAV
-534 PSLPWNSS
+534 
-542 AAPLQNEPEAY
+542 
-553 DEPLLETEAEQPMLT
+553 
-568 PMPAPTPA
+568 
-576 CVVPP
+576 
-581 APEREEAPEDEG
+581 
-593 DAIDSAAPHLQ
+593 
-604 AIPDDFGPAGMD
+604 GMD

-628 PADIDASGYSFLDDL
+628 GGESDPVGFSYLDELAEHVQEEAPA
-643 ASATPEPVAA
+643 PA
-653 PEPLPASQPA
+653 PAPLPAAKPA
-663 SGLALQWLELFPKLP
+663 TGLALQWLELFPQLP
-678 ISGLTASIAANCS
+678 VSGMTGNIAANCT
-691 LIAVRGDE
+691 LIAADGDD

-704 DPAQSALFNA
+704 DPGQGALFNT

-721 DALNQYHGRT
+721 EALNQHLGRT
-731 IGLKIELVRPE
+731 LNLRIELVLPE
-742 QETPAQASSRRRV
+742 QETPAQAAARKRA
-755 ERQHDAEAS
+755 ERQQGAVAS
-764 IQADPFI
+764 IEQDPLI
-771 QQMMQKFGAT
+771 QQMIKLFGAK
-781 VRNDTIEPVDVP
+781 VRQDTIEPVEALAN
-793 VSQNG
+793 QGQ

>member
-16 REMIGQ
+16 REMVGQ
-22 THVLKALINALDN
+22 THVLKALINALDS

-62 VNCEIGITSTPCG
+62 LNCETGITSTPCG
-75 TCSVCREIDEGR
+75 ECSVCREIDEGR

-228 GEGKVLAADVRA
+228 GEGKVLASDVRA

-246 HGQVY
+246 HGQVFD
-251 GVLQALL
+251 VLAALI
-258 EGDARGLLEAVRH
+258 EGDARSLLEAVRH
-271 LAEQGPDWNGVLAE
+271 LAEQGPDWSGVLSE
-285 MLNVLHRVA
+285 ILNVLHRVA
-294 VAQALP
+294 IAQALP
-300 EAVDNGQGDRDRV
+300 EGVDNGHGDRDRV
-313 LAVAQALPAED
+313 LGLAQALPAED

-341 APDPRSGFEMVLL
+341 APDPRGGFEMVLL
-354 RMLAFRPAG
+354 RMLAFRPADADN
-363 GGEAPPQTLKP
+363 APTQPLKSV
-374 LGISQATVD
+374 GINPATVD
-383 SSQGV
+383 SRTAVASSASAASRPQTVPAPVIDTPAPVALPEPV
-388 AAPIAAPVPQA
+388 AAKAEAEIDLPWNEPN
-399 TSMAGAAVPAAGPV
+399 AAVPATAAEPE
-413 AGGNAPASA
+413 NETKSEPESEPEPEPEPEDEPSPQPAS
-422 SAATV
+422 
-427 QAPVTPAQR
+427 
-436 EEAPVANPAVGDNA
+436 VAE
-450 PVPAPA
+450 
-456 SAATA
+456 
-461 QVPVA
+461 
-466 AAQRQAA
+466 R
-473 PAASTMTAV
+473 
-482 DNSVPAPA
+482 
-490 PTSSAPVPAAVSQR
+490 
-504 EVAAAASPVAST
+504 
-516 DSPATRA
+516 
-523 APAPSPAAVDD
+523 
-534 PSLPWNSS
+534 
-542 AAPLQNEPEAY
+542 PEAVL
-553 DEPLLETEAEQPMLT
+553 DTVAEQPDLT
-568 PMPAPTPA
+568 PMPAPAPASPVPDAPELASSEQLQAAAEAVTPQMIEH
-576 CVVPP
+576 VPDAAPYVP
-581 APEREEAPEDEG
+581 APME
-593 DAIDSAAPHLQ
+593 
-604 AIPDDFGPAGMD
+604 
-616 RDDEPPLDEDYY
+616 RDDEPPPDDDYIE
-628 PADIDASGYSFLDDL
+628 PDIDIDPASFAYLDDL
-643 ASATPEPVAA
+643 AHEAVEAVEKEPEL
-653 PEPLPASQPA
+653 LPASKPA
-663 SGLALQWLELFPKLP
+663 TGLAADWLELFPKLP
-678 ISGLTASIAANCS
+678 ISGMTGSIAANCT
-691 LIAVRGDE
+691 LISVEGDN

-704 DPAQSALFNA
+704 DPAHSALFNS

-721 DALNQYHGRT
+721 DALNQYHERT
-731 IGLKIELVRPE
+731 LNLSIELIKPE
-742 QETPAQASSRRRV
+742 QETPAQAAARRRAD
-755 ERQHDAEAS
+755 RQKQAEAAIHS
-764 IQADPFI
+764 DPFI
-771 QQMMQKFGAT
+771 QQMMQQFGASI
-781 VRNDTIEPVDVP
+781 RDDTIVPVDAP
-793 VSQNG
+793 TQA